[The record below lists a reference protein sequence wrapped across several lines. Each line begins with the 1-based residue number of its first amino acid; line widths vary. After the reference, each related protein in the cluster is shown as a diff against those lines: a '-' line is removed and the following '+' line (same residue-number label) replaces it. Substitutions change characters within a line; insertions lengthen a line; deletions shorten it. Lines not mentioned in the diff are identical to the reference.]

1 MSSILVTGANGQV
14 GQELQALAPQF
25 PDFDFVFADLPDF
38 DITDTEGIRTLY
50 EQHQFKYCINCA
62 AYTAVDKAESDA
74 ELAYKVNVLGVEN
87 LVKRGLDYGTQ
98 LIQLSTDYVYHNH
111 QNTPFKEGDS
121 TNPQGVYA
129 STKLQGDEIAAKFD
143 QHSMVI
149 RTSWVYSTFGHN
161 FVKTM
166 LRLGNEREKLNVI
179 FDQIGTPTY
188 AYDLAKAILTI
199 IQKVESNT
207 VSAEKLAGVY
217 HYSNEGVT
225 SWYDFAKAI
234 FRIEDIQCKVDPI
247 ETKDYPTP
255 AKRPHFSLLNKT
267 KIKSTFDIK
276 IPHWEES
283 LKHCLVKLRQAKENL
298 NA

>member
-1 MSSILVTGANGQV
+1 MPSILVTGANGQV
-14 GQELQALAPQF
+14 GKELQGLASLFSQY
-25 PDFDFVFADLPDF
+25 DFVFADLPDF
-38 DITDTEGIRTLY
+38 DITDTEAIRSLY
-50 EQHQFKYCINCA
+50 DKHKFAYCINCA

-74 ELAYKVNVLGVEN
+74 ELAYKVNVFGVEN
-87 LVKRGLDYGTQ
+87 LATIGLDYNTQ

-111 QNTPFKEGDS
+111 QNTPFKEGDP

-129 STKLQGDEIAAKFD
+129 STKLQGDEIAAKID
-143 QHSMVI
+143 SKSTII
-149 RTSWVYSTFGHN
+149 RTSWVYSAFGHN

-166 LRLGNEREKLNVI
+166 LRLGQERDSLGVI

-199 IQKVESNT
+199 IQKVDKNEIEAS
-207 VSAEKLAGVY
+207 KLSGVY

-234 FRIEDIQCKVDPI
+234 FRIENIQCKVNAI

-255 AKRPHFSLLNKT
+255 AKRPHFSLLNKQ
-267 KIKSTFDIK
+267 KIKSTFDIE

-283 LKHCLVKLRQAKENL
+283 LDQCIQQLKKILS
-298 NA
+298 

>member
-1 MSSILVTGANGQV
+1 MTSILVTGANGQV
-14 GQELQALAPQF
+14 GSELQSLVSQF
-25 PDFDFVFADLPDF
+25 PDFDFLFADLPDF
-38 DITDTEGIRTLY
+38 DITDPEGIRALY
-50 EQHQFKYCINCA
+50 EKHQFAYCINCA

-87 LVKRGLDYGTQ
+87 LAKVGLDFETQ

-111 QNTPFKEGDS
+111 QNTPFKEDDP

-129 STKLQGDEIAAKFD
+129 STKLQGDEIAAKID
-143 QHSMVI
+143 PQSMVI

-166 LRLGNEREKLNVI
+166 LRLGKERDHLTVI

-188 AYDLAKAILTI
+188 AHDLAKAILTI
-199 IQKVESNT
+199 ITKVKKGSIESQAL
-207 VSAEKLAGVY
+207 SGVF

-225 SWYDFAKAI
+225 SWYDFATAI
-234 FRIEDIQCKVDPI
+234 FRIEGIDCLVSPI

-255 AKRPHFSLLNKT
+255 AKRPHFSLLNKG
-267 KIKSTFDIK
+267 KIKAAFDIT
-276 IPHWEES
+276 IPHWESS
-283 LKHCLVKLRQAKENL
+283 LKDCLEALKG
-298 NA
+298 